1 MKIINPEVH
10 LLDSVNVNPYQFIE
24 KIGRTCYKSID
35 KITEDSAES
44 FVRGLCKRKH
54 YAMLEHYWV
63 HIITDI
69 SVEEIEE
76 AVKYFALCL
85 FGSKESFVDLI
96 RYVHV
101 TNGEGI
107 NTYISAPLRVFIE
120 LEGKLKELREN
131 YIGFQYEFF
140 NPYKLMKAFMYCI
153 ANEFSAVFD
162 TSLYSNNEYTSRI
175 KIVTDQKKYIDNI
188 KKDMCNVATPIVDR
202 EIKKHRTHTALF
214 VCDRGVSHELV
225 RHRPCSFA
233 QESTRY
239 CNYSKDKFDN
249 QITVVKPFFFNRF
262 TDTAKN
268 VLYDDS
274 AYSDWL
280 MACEY
285 AEKMYFRLINKG
297 ATPQEARSVLPNSLK
312 TELIMTTNEK
322 EWQHII
328 DLRYV
333 GVTGSPHPQMKEVM
347 GLAVPQLIYASQGR
361 LKVGE

>member
-24 KIGRTCYKSID
+24 KIGRTCYKSMD

-54 YAMLEHYWV
+54 YAMLEHYWI

-69 SVEEIEE
+69 PVEEIEE

-96 RYVHV
+96 RYVHI

-131 YIGFQYEFF
+131 YTGFQYEFF

-153 ANEFSAVFD
+153 ANEFSVVFD

-175 KIVTDQKKYIDNI
+175 KIVNDQKKYIDSI
-188 KKDMCNVATPIVDR
+188 KKDMCNVATSIVDK

-239 CNYSKDKFDN
+239 CNYNKDKFGNELTFIKPCFFEEDN
-249 QITVVKPFFFNRF
+249 A
-262 TDTAKN
+262 DY
-268 VLYDDS
+268 L
-274 AYSDWL
+274 DWEC
-280 MACEY
+280 ACRESQY
-285 AEKMYFRLINKG
+285 RYFKLIKEG
-297 ATPQEARSVLPNSLK
+297 ATPQEARGVLPNSLK

>member
-24 KIGRTCYKSID
+24 KIGRTCYKSMD

-54 YAMLEHYWV
+54 YAMLEHYWI
-63 HIITDI
+63 HTITDI
-69 SVEEIEE
+69 PVEEIEE
-76 AVKYFALCL
+76 AVKYFALWL
-85 FGSKESFVDLI
+85 FGSKESFADLI
-96 RYVHV
+96 RYVHI
-101 TNGEGI
+101 TNAEGI

-131 YIGFQYEFF
+131 YTGFQYEFF

-175 KIVTDQKKYIDNI
+175 RIVNDQKKYIDSI
-188 KKDMCNVATPIVDR
+188 KKDMCNVATSIVDK

-239 CNYSKDKFDN
+239 CNYNKDKFGN
-249 QITVVKPFFFNRF
+249 ELTFIKPCFYE
-262 TDTAKN
+262 TDSINYLDWERACKN
-268 VLYDDS
+268 CENIYKVLID
-274 AYSDWL
+274 
-280 MACEY
+280 
-285 AEKMYFRLINKG
+285 RG

-347 GLAVPQLIYASQGR
+347 GLAVPQLVYASQGR